1 MSGEALRTLSAVRHQ
16 MQGPALACEGSSAPY
31 GRLLLG
37 TGPDM
42 DAILT
47 VPSVCTAHSTLLVLS
62 AFVDAPAELNVVVT
76 WSRGGL
82 PGPNILCEPCTH
94 VDKGRG

>member
-1 MSGEALRTLSAVRHQ
+1 MSGEAPRTLSAVRHQ
-16 MQGPALACEGSSAPY
+16 MMKGPALACEGSGAPY

-42 DAILT
+42 DAVL
-47 VPSVCTAHSTLLVLS
+47 SVCTAHSTMPVLTTCLW
-62 AFVDAPAELNVVVT
+62 LNICCIKNKLY
-76 WSRGGL
+76 RGCFPVLG
-82 PGPNILCEPCTH
+82 ILYEQCTH

>member
-1 MSGEALRTLSAVRHQ
+1 MSGEAPRTLSAVRHQ
-16 MQGPALACEGSSAPY
+16 MQGPALACEGSSALC
-31 GRLLLG
+31 GRLLSG

-47 VPSVCTAHSTLLVLS
+47 GPTVCTAHSTSALS
-62 AFVDAPAELNVVVT
+62 TFVDVQALNMIVWWSRRGSPGLNV
-76 WSRGGL
+76 
-82 PGPNILCEPCTH
+82 LCEQCTH

>member
-1 MSGEALRTLSAVRHQ
+1 

-42 DAILT
+42 DAILA
-47 VPSVCTAHSTLLVLS
+47 VPSVCTAHSTLLVMLT
-62 AFVDAPAELNVVVT
+62 FVDAQAELNLVAT
-76 WSRGGL
+76 CSRGGL
-82 PGPNILCEPCTH
+82 PWSNTLCEQCTH